1 MKVLLCALVVAGTVT
16 SWSSSWSNVHKLA
29 IRYPASASDLANFY
43 RAIQALTA
51 NPQINETAVAVV

>member
-1 MKVLLCALVVAGTVT
+1 VT